1 MAGRKNRS
9 AVSDGSGSFPQTE
22 LNTAGVGEN
31 KVVAPMLPRSFVDL
45 AACAG
50 DRKLD
55 ESGLR
60 SFINGSEGMKG
71 SRAAELIQ
79 EQLRKNL
86 AGRRR
91 SQQTSEIVNVLRR
104 SHSDGI
110 NKHLSS
116 KEPPSDLQPGSKTR
130 LCFRGGGVR

>member
-9 AVSDGSGSFPQTE
+9 AVSNGSGSFPQTQ
-22 LNTAGVGEN
+22 LNTAGVSEN
-31 KVVAPMLPRSFVDL
+31 KVIALMLLRSFVDL

-55 ESGLR
+55 KSALR
-60 SFINGSEGMKG
+60 SFINGSEGLKG

-91 SQQTSEIVNVLRR
+91 SQESNAGNLR
-104 SHSDGI
+104 D
-110 NKHLSS
+110 
-116 KEPPSDLQPGSKTR
+116 
-130 LCFRGGGVR
+130 C